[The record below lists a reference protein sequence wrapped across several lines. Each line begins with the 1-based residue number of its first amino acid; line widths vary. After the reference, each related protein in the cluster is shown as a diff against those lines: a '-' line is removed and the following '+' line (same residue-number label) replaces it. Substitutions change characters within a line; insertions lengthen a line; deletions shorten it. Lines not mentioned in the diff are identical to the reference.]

1 MENSQ
6 TRELL
11 EAYASI
17 YEEPQE
23 LSENEIY
30 DAVKGYLINEGFA
43 ETEKAALAIMANMS
57 EEWRNT
63 IVEGIFDFLPK
74 SKTVVPGKYGKNT
87 VLSKRGGV
95 EGVSDKT
102 KPGSFTA
109 QKGGWDK
116 TDASRYSKEY
126 MKQRPRGMGDP
137 TTNHANRR
145 ETPGRVK

>member
-23 LSENEIY
+23 LSENDIY

-57 EEWRNT
+57 EEWKNT

-74 SKTVVPGKYGKNT
+74 QKTVIAPAGQKPDKRGPLQKYSDATRPLFKGLPKSKTVVPSQNKG
-87 VLSKRGGV
+87 
-95 EGVSDKT
+95 ET
-102 KPGSFTA
+102 K
-109 QKGGWDK
+109 K
-116 TDASRYSKEY
+116 
-126 MKQRPRGMGDP
+126 
-137 TTNHANRR
+137 
-145 ETPGRVK
+145 